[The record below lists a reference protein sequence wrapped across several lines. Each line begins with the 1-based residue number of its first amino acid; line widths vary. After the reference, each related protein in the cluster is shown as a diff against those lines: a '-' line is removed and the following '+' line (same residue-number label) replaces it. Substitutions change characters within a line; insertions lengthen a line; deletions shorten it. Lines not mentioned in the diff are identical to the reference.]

1 LAATLADDRSEGVVI
16 ATGAALHIA
25 LADFALR
32 AAGRWSA
39 TGKAIPR
46 ALAAM
51 NPGLAAQFTTAF
63 AALFATSNVAPV
75 QSLVDAV
82 LAPARWPASCR
93 IPPSRPGHLAC
104 LKAADQDVVVASL
117 G

>member
-1 LAATLADDRSEGVVI
+1 LAATLADDRGEGVTI
-16 ATGAALHIA
+16 AVGAALYAA
-25 LADFALR
+25 LSDFALR

-51 NPGLAAQFTTAF
+51 DPDLPARFTTAF
-63 AALFATSNVAPV
+63 TALFATRNAAAL

-82 LAPARWPASCR
+82 LAPYGGRLRAGYR
-93 IPPSRPGHLAC
+93 
-104 LKAADQDVVVASL
+104 QVAPQK
-117 G
+117 